1 MIKLLIVDD
10 IEKNLYMMQALLQGH
25 GYEVVTAEDGAK
37 ALETARHDPPDMI
50 ISDILMPVMDGFSL
64 CREWKKDEE
73 LKHIPFVFY
82 TATYT
87 DPKDEEFA
95 LSLGAERFLV
105 KPLKPNV
112 LVEMLQEI
120 IDEHQAGQLSAPQEP
135 VEEET
140 IFLREYNEALI
151 RKLEDKLLLL
161 EEANQTLRFEIEE
174 RKQAEE
180 ALETSERKFRGIA
193 NNIPGMV
200 FQLLFRSDGSTY
212 FSYANPL
219 AGELFGFPDDLESK
233 DWDFGAHTHP
243 DDREEFLTSINQAVE
258 NFTNWNYEGRTLLP
272 DGEVK
277 WFEGIASPTRVDDV
291 VVFDGVLLDI
301 TRRKIAEE
309 TLRESE
315 ERFRVLINTAQD
327 AILVNRVDKLGVPGT
342 FIDVNEIA
350 CKMFG
355 YTHEEFLAMT
365 PLDLPRASE
374 DKKIPESLKQLARD
388 GKIRIEMDG
397 KTKDGGRLPLEIS
410 IHNFNYLG
418 EKYGLSIARDISE
431 RKQAEEEQ
439 KALLQEKG
447 ERVKELLCMYSVT
460 ESIKTRTREEV
471 FQDVVEL
478 IPPGWQYPEITRAKI
493 IFDKKV
499 YVSEPFTETK
509 WKQSVDLNVQGESR
523 GIIEVYYLDERPE
536 LDEGPFLSEE
546 RNLINGITRNI
557 SEGIELQLAEEELY
571 KHQEH
576 LEELVEER
584 TKELQKEIEERKQV
598 EQKLWERTEELEV
611 FNKAMVDREMKIIE
625 LKEEIN
631 GLCETLGKEPEYPP
645 VWRSQDE
652 SS

>member
-64 CREWKKDEE
+64 CRKWKKDEE

-161 EEANQTLRFEIEE
+161 VEANQTLRFEIEE

-277 WFEGIASPTRVDDV
+277 WFEGIASPARVDDV
-291 VVFDGVLLDI
+291 VIFDGVLLDI
-301 TRRKIAEE
+301 TRRKRAEE

-315 ERFRVLINTAQD
+315 EKGRQFFDKAPTYCYMISPEGVVLDINKA
-327 AILVNRVDKLGVPGT
+327 ALKALGYKKGELVGK
-342 FIDVNEIA
+342 
-350 CKMFG
+350 
-355 YTHEEFLAMT
+355 
-365 PLDLPRASE
+365 PLKTIYA
-374 DKKIPESLKQLARD
+374 PESQRKAKQLFAKWKKEGQLDEEEMVILTNKGERRTVLFGADAVRDKD
-388 GKIRIEMDG
+388 GKI
-397 KTKDGGRLPLEIS
+397 LYSIS
-410 IHNFNYLG
+410 VQ
-418 EKYGLSIARDISE
+418 RDITA
-431 RKQAEEEQ
+431 RKKAEE
-439 KALLQEKG
+439 
-447 ERVKELLCMYSVT
+447 
-460 ESIKTRTREEV
+460 
-471 FQDVVEL
+471 
-478 IPPGWQYPEITRAKI
+478 
-493 IFDKKV
+493 
-499 YVSEPFTETK
+499 
-509 WKQSVDLNVQGESR
+509 DLS
-523 GIIEVYYLDERPE
+523 
-536 LDEGPFLSEE
+536 
-546 RNLINGITRNI
+546 
-557 SEGIELQLAEEELY
+557 

-576 LEELVEER
+576 LEELVGER
-584 TKELQKEIEERKQV
+584 TTELQREIEERKQV
-598 EQKLWERTEELEV
+598 EQELRVRTEELEV
-611 FNKAMVDREMKIIE
+611 FNKAMVDREMRVIE
-625 LKEEIN
+625 LKEKIN
-631 GLCETLGKEPEYPP
+631 GLCEELGKEPMYPP
-645 VWRSQDE
+645 VW
-652 SS
+652 